1 MAALAVARAL
11 LAVGAAALLAVPPSA
26 RACAPVAPPG
36 AAVHLDEESAIVIWD
51 AASST
56 QHFIRRAAF
65 RTQAKDFGFLVPT
78 PAIPELA
85 EADDY
90 AFELL
95 ANITAPKT
103 VDRRGDRLKK
113 AGAVPAPA
121 AAPVVVVATAKV
133 GGYDAA
139 VLAASDAD
147 ALDRWLKDHGYVSS
161 PALVEWY
168 RPYIAQGWKI
178 TAFKIAREPQTERVA
193 TAAVRMSFR
202 TEQPFFPYREP
213 VEPAPGGDGGRSRLL
228 RIFFVGDGR
237 FFGAFGPGSA
247 WNGETVWSGPLAD
260 GDRRRLLDLVNLAKD
275 AAAGATWLT
284 EFEDRSSPRPAGA
297 DLVFAPTGD
306 RSVVARPDIVEAAGR
321 GWGDLVLLAVLVA
334 LLLGAMWLVVR
345 LARWV
350 WRG

>member
-1 MAALAVARAL
+1 MLAA
-11 LAVGAAALLAVPPSA
+11 PSPV
-26 RACAPVAPPG
+26 RSCAPVAPPG

-51 AASST
+51 AASRT
-56 QHFIRRAAF
+56 QHFVRRAAF

-78 PAIPELA
+78 PAVPELA

-95 ANITAPKT
+95 AKITAPKT
-103 VDRRGDRLKK
+103 VDLRGDERK
-113 AGAVPAPA
+113 AVKAAASA

-133 GGYDAA
+133 AGYDAA
-139 VLAASDAD
+139 VLEATDAA

-193 TAAVRMSFR
+193 TGAVRMSFR
-202 TEQPFFPYREP
+202 TERPFFPYREP
-213 VEPAPGGDGGRSRLL
+213 GEADTGRARLL
-228 RIFFVGDGR
+228 RIFFIGDGR
-237 FFGAFGPGSA
+237 FFGALGLGSA
-247 WNGETVWSGPLAD
+247 WNGETAWSGPLAD
-260 GDRRRLLDLVNLAKD
+260 GDRQRLLDLVKLPKD
-275 AAAGATWLT
+275 AAPGATWLT

-297 DLVFAPTGD
+297 DLVFAPMGD
-306 RSVVARPDIVEAAGR
+306 RSVVTRPDIVEAAGS
-321 GWGDLVLLAVLVA
+321 GWGDLVLLAVLAA
-334 LLLGAMWLVVR
+334 LLLGVMWLVVR